1 MTYEGKARKGDLMRH
16 LFATALSLL
25 AMTAISSAADVEL
38 AADAPNGDLAAIAWQ
53 LPADHPI
60 GTKATV
66 TLVSLKRVLGVHEP
80 RLSTFLV
87 DYLPDGSAVLHRS
100 STSGYVVVHVLSGAV
115 LAQAWKA
122 GMGTY
127 RAGETWIEPAFAENV
142 TTKNASAL
150 EPARALVV
158 LITNDAASPELDG
171 E

>member
-1 MTYEGKARKGDLMRH
+1 MWSSPQTRAMG
-16 LFATALSLL
+16 TWPPSL
-25 AMTAISSAADVEL
+25 
-38 AADAPNGDLAAIAWQ
+38 GQ

-66 TLVSLKRVLGVHEP
+66 TVVSLKRVLGMHEP

-87 DYLPDGSAVLHRS
+87 DYLPNGSAVLHRS

-115 LAQAWKA
+115 LAQAWNA

-127 RAGETWIEPAFAENV
+127 RAGETWIEPAFADNV

>member
-1 MTYEGKARKGDLMRH
+1 MW
-16 LFATALSLL
+16 
-25 AMTAISSAADVEL
+25 SS
-38 AADAPNGDLAAIAWQ
+38 PQTRNGDLAAIAWQ

-66 TLVSLKRVLGVHEP
+66 TVVSLKRVLGMHEP

-87 DYLPDGSAVLHRS
+87 DYLPNGSAVLHRS

-115 LAQAWKA
+115 LAQAWNA

-127 RAGETWIEPAFAENV
+127 RAGETWIEPAFADNV